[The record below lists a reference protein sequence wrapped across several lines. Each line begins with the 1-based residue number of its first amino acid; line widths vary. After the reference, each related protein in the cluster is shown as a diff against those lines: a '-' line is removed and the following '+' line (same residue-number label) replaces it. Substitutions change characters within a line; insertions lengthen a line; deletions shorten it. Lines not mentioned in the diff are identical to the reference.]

1 MIDPSQISSS
11 QSMLS
16 TLRTDVLGH
25 ADTLA
30 AYNAGDRIALAALYN
45 ANASPEANVWD
56 WNTPTDRI
64 HDAIDYTK
72 FTPVDA
78 AAENLIGS
86 QRLLMIQTKQMNLQ
100 NMLMGKASVD
110 ATKANLRAG
119 LRDALINL
127 PAGTSGANVQAA
139 GASAV
144 TAMTACTRPAKCS
157 RLEKLFTTG
166 QATTGTVTGE
176 LLLVAGQCNE
186 SLFVDV

>member
-1 MIDPSQISSS
+1 MIDPSQIPASP
-11 QSMLS
+11 SMLD
-16 TLRTDVLGH
+16 TLRADVLGH

-30 AYNAGDRIALAALYN
+30 AYNAGDRITLAALYN
-45 ANASPEANVWD
+45 ANASPEVNVWD
-56 WNTPTDRI
+56 WDVPTDRI

-72 FTPVDA
+72 FTPADA
-78 AAENLIGS
+78 AAENLIGA

-127 PAGTSGANVQAA
+127 PAGVSGAVVQAS

-144 TAMTACTRPAKCS
+144 NAMNACTRPTKCS
-157 RLEKLFTTG
+157 RLEKLFSTG
-166 QATTGTVTGE
+166 QATTGTVVGE
-176 LLLVAGQCNE
+176 LLLVAGQCNDM
-186 SLFVDV
+186 LFVDV